1 MADPL
6 AEVICLAR
14 LYLTDTEVGRLVV
27 WIAHRLGRSQA
38 LAGDR
43 PEIERLEHV
52 VRHWLSEEERESLAR
67 WMLIQAGQRAPVVPE
82 RPMGRP
88 ERRKG

>member
-6 AEVICLAR
+6 QEILCLAR
-14 LYLTDTEVGRLVV
+14 LYLTDAEVGRIVV
-27 WIAHRLGRSQA
+27 WIAHRLGRNQA

-52 VRHWLSEEERESLAR
+52 ARHWLLENERESLAR
-67 WMLIQAGQRAPVVPE
+67 WMLIQAGRREPVVPV
-82 RPMGRP
+82 RPVGRP